1 MCQVE
6 ILEKCVEGRK
16 KAFQHRWKTCQQMV
30 ENLIET
36 GLYAFT
42 GCG

>member
-6 ILEKCVEGRK
+6 IPENAWKGREKV
-16 KAFQHRWKTCQQMV
+16 FQHRWKTCQQMV